1 MKMCCAALAV
11 VGALALPG
19 RALADD
25 PPPGPVRTAPL
36 APGGLDWPEVTLP
49 KGKGEPGGRGDRMMV
64 TVGGVT
70 LGLGLAATTVG
81 AIVFAASGGLR
92 SGKGAQAFVGGVMPM
107 VGGGILI
114 VIGAPVLAV
123 GLSSRPD
130 RNATRPRVVPS
141 LALGLTSARIQLA
154 F

>member
-1 MKMCCAALAV
+1 M
-11 VGALALPG
+11 
-19 RALADD
+19 
-25 PPPGPVRTAPL
+25 

-64 TVGGVT
+64 TVGGVV
-70 LGLGLAATTVG
+70 LGVGLAATTVG
-81 AIVFAASGGLR
+81 AIVFAASGGLKSR
-92 SGKGAQAFVGGVMPM
+92 NGKGVQAFVGGVMPM

-123 GLSSRPD
+123 GLTSRPD